1 MQRLLSTLGVI
12 IILFI
17 SIYNKSFDKIP
28 SNIHYIL
35 FIVGAVMIVA
45 GILTRDNMQALSL
58 RLF

>member
-12 IILFI
+12 IIIFI

-35 FIVGAVMIVA
+35 FIVGAVMIVV
-45 GILTRDNMQALSL
+45 GNFNKR
-58 RLF
+58 

>member
-35 FIVGAVMIVA
+35 FIIGAVMIVA
-45 GILTRDNMQALSL
+45 GNFNKR
-58 RLF
+58 

>member
-1 MQRLLSTLGVI
+1 MQRLLSTLGII

-35 FIVGAVMIVA
+35 FIVGAVMIVV
-45 GILTRDNMQALSL
+45 GNYNKC
-58 RLF
+58 

>member
-1 MQRLLSTLGVI
+1 MQRFLSSLCVL

-35 FIVGAVMIVA
+35 FIMGALMIVV
-45 GILTRDNMQALSL
+45 GNYNKC
-58 RLF
+58 

>member
-1 MQRLLSTLGVI
+1 MQRLLSTLGII

-35 FIVGAVMIVA
+35 FIVGALMIVV
-45 GILTRDNMQALSL
+45 GNYNKC
-58 RLF
+58 

>member
-35 FIVGAVMIVA
+35 FIVGALMIVV
-45 GILTRDNMQALSL
+45 GNFNR
-58 RLF
+58 R

>member
-28 SNIHYIL
+28 SNIRYIL
-35 FIVGAVMIVA
+35 FIVGAVMIVV
-45 GILTRDNMQALSL
+45 GNFNKR
-58 RLF
+58 

>member
-1 MQRLLSTLGVI
+1 MQRFLSLLGVL

-35 FIVGAVMIVA
+35 FIVGALMIVV
-45 GILTRDNMQALSL
+45 GNYNKC
-58 RLF
+58 

>member
-35 FIVGAVMIVA
+35 FIVGAVMIAV
-45 GILTRDNMQALSL
+45 GNFNKR
-58 RLF
+58 

>member
-35 FIVGAVMIVA
+35 FIVGAVMIVV
-45 GILTRDNMQALSL
+45 GN
-58 RLF
+58 F

>member
-1 MQRLLSTLGVI
+1 MQRLLSTLGII

-35 FIVGAVMIVA
+35 FIVGALMIVV
-45 GILTRDNMQALSL
+45 GNYNNC
-58 RLF
+58 

>member
-28 SNIHYIL
+28 SNIHYTL
-35 FIVGAVMIVA
+35 FIVGAVMIVV
-45 GILTRDNMQALSL
+45 GNFNKR
-58 RLF
+58 

>member
-1 MQRLLSTLGVI
+1 MQRLLSTFGVI

-35 FIVGAVMIVA
+35 FIVGAVMIVV
-45 GILTRDNMQALSL
+45 GNFNKR
-58 RLF
+58 

>member
-1 MQRLLSTLGVI
+1 MQRFLSSLGVI

-35 FIVGAVMIVA
+35 FIVGALMIVV
-45 GILTRDNMQALSL
+45 GNYNKC
-58 RLF
+58 

>member
-17 SIYNKSFDKIP
+17 SIYNKSFDKIS

-35 FIVGAVMIVA
+35 FIVGAVMIVV
-45 GILTRDNMQALSL
+45 GNFNKR
-58 RLF
+58 

>member
-17 SIYNKSFDKIP
+17 SIYNKSFDKLP

-35 FIVGAVMIVA
+35 FIVGAVMIVV
-45 GILTRDNMQALSL
+45 GNFNKR
-58 RLF
+58 

>member
-1 MQRLLSTLGVI
+1 MQRFLSILGVL

-28 SNIHYIL
+28 TNIHYIL

-45 GILTRDNMQALSL
+45 GNFNKR
-58 RLF
+58 

>member
-1 MQRLLSTLGVI
+1 MQRLLSTLGII

-35 FIVGAVMIVA
+35 FIVGSVMIVA
-45 GILTRDNMQALSL
+45 GNFNKR
-58 RLF
+58 

>member
-17 SIYNKSFDKIP
+17 SIYNKSFEKIP

-35 FIVGAVMIVA
+35 FIVGALMIVA
-45 GILTRDNMQALSL
+45 GNFNKR
-58 RLF
+58 

>member
-17 SIYNKSFDKIP
+17 SIYNKSFGKIP

-35 FIVGAVMIVA
+35 FIVGAVMIVV
-45 GILTRDNMQALSL
+45 GNFNKR
-58 RLF
+58 

>member
-35 FIVGAVMIVA
+35 FIMGAVMIVV
-45 GILTRDNMQALSL
+45 GNFNKR
-58 RLF
+58 

>member
-28 SNIHYIL
+28 SSIHYIL
-35 FIVGAVMIVA
+35 FIVGAVMIVV
-45 GILTRDNMQALSL
+45 GNFNKR
-58 RLF
+58 